1 MLTLTYRLLT
11 DAAAVRAAEV
21 AQARAA
27 PLLDNVRELAAC
39 SMGQSKVLEA
49 EYLAVPDLP
58 PLCLPSLDGARGS
71 GVYGALKALVDD
83 PHFLPAG
90 GALSFLAQHAYP
102 VTALRQ
108 RRRCGALLR
117 GGDLLLAAAARA
129 LGLGVR
135 VDVLFEQEKYYDYSA
150 DPSFVRLAPPEY
162 PGLFEVPTE
171 PRECAIFEDLSPL
184 AKCKP
189 PRNAVAASRPIH
201 DGRCGP
207 QEARGRTQLAAVTA
221 TYVEDPYLATLRGYP
236 AIVVEL
242 PPHRAARPPLG
253 RHA

>member
-1 MLTLTYRLLT
+1 MCKVVTEGHILTLSYHLFT
-11 DAAAVRAAEV
+11 DAAAARAAEV

-27 PLLDNVRELAAC
+27 PLLENVRELAAC
-39 SMGQSKVLEA
+39 SKRHSKVLEA

-135 VDVLFEQEKYYDYSA
+135 VDVLFEEEKYYECSA
-150 DPSFVRLAPPEY
+150 DPSFVRLAPP
-162 PGLFEVPTE
+162 PSTL
-171 PRECAIFEDLSPL
+171 ASSKSPL
-184 AKCKP
+184 SRGSARFSRIYRRWP
-189 PRNAVAASRPIH
+189 SASRRATRSP
-201 DGRCGP
+201 RR
-207 QEARGRTQLAAVTA
+207 ARSTTDAAA
-221 TYVEDPYLATLRGYP
+221 RRK
-236 AIVVEL
+236 
-242 PPHRAARPPLG
+242 RAAARSWLRSPRPT
-253 RHA
+253 